1 MANTRLKGRLNQ
13 MNKQLIVFCS
23 NYRQELE
30 RLNLPAKYS
39 GLQVAYFP
47 SRCGMPPLA
56 WSELK
61 KSLAVDFSETELH
74 VVSCGGIK
82 GLPQEQL
89 IADKHYNHKFKQ
101 CYHLITSPDLTDY
114 YVQKGY
120 YLVVP
125 GWLAHWQEVLAQWGF
140 DQDAA
145 IEFFEESAKAILLL
159 DTGVDP
165 KAEANLAEFAAYVKR
180 PFETLTVGL
189 DYLELLLSNKV
200 LKSNVE
206 GSCSFEKEAVKDSR
220 KELADFVMA
229 LDLLSSLAQ
238 VRQEDAVLDRIRDM
252 FQMLFAPRE
261 FVFRPHVPDTQMIT
275 GEKSELKSN
284 DGFIIPVSGS
294 GGLLGEIEVKGL
306 NQPQHL
312 EQYKK
317 LATRIISICGL
328 AIENARHYQKIKDL
342 SDTDGLTALANRR
355 KLTEHLEHEWRRLQR
370 EKKPLALLMCDI
382 DNFKNYNDYYGHQ
395 AGDDCLKAVAG
406 ELAKRCRR
414 AGDLAA
420 RYGGEEFTMV
430 FPDTTISGAQKLAE
444 EIRLSVQQLAIE
456 HEDSL
461 TDDHVTISIGA
472 ASMVPSPESSVEML
486 LAKADKALY
495 AAKEA
500 GRNRVVVA

>member
-1 MANTRLKGRLNQ
+1 MS
-13 MNKQLIVFCS
+13 KQLIVFCS

-39 GLQVAYFP
+39 DLQVAYFP
-47 SRCGMPPLA
+47 SRCGMPPIA
-56 WSELK
+56 WSELAK
-61 KSLAVDFSETELH
+61 NLKVDSSETELH
-74 VVSCGGIK
+74 VVSCGGIE
-82 GLPQEQL
+82 GLPYKQQ

-101 CYHLITSPDLTDY
+101 CYHLITSPDLADY
-114 YVQKGY
+114 YSQKGY

-125 GWLAHWQEVLAQWGF
+125 GWLANWREILAQWGF
-140 DQDAA
+140 DQDTA
-145 IEFFEESAKAILLL
+145 IDFFEESAKAILLL
-159 DTGVDP
+159 DTGVDSE
-165 KAEANLAEFAAYVKR
+165 AEANLAEFAAYIKR
-180 PFETLTVGL
+180 PFEVIAVGL

-200 LKSNVE
+200 LKSSVE
-206 GSCSFEKEAVKDSR
+206 GSCSLEKAAIKDSR

-229 LDLLSSLAQ
+229 LDLLSSLAR
-238 VRQEDAVLDRIRDM
+238 VRQEDAVLDRIKDM
-252 FQMLFAPRE
+252 FLMLFAPRE
-261 FVFRPHVPDTQMIT
+261 FIFRSHAPDAQVKM
-275 GEKSELKSN
+275 GEIGESKSS
-284 DGFIIPVSGS
+284 DSFVIPVSGS

-317 LATRIISICGL
+317 LATRIVNVCGL

-342 SDTDGLTALANRR
+342 SDTDGLTAIANRR
-355 KLTEHLEHEWRRLQR
+355 KLKEHLEHEWRRLQR

-382 DNFKNYNDYYGHQ
+382 DHFKKYNDYYGHQ

-430 FPDTTISGAQKLAE
+430 FPDTTTSGAQKLAE
-444 EIRLSVQQLAIE
+444 EIRLSVQQLTIK
-456 HEDSL
+456 HEGSL

-472 ASMVPSPESSVEML
+472 ASIVPSSESSVEML
-486 LAKADKALY
+486 LARADKALY

>member
-1 MANTRLKGRLNQ
+1 
-13 MNKQLIVFCS
+13 MNRQLIVFCS

-30 RLNLPAKYS
+30 RLNLPARFS
-39 GLQVAYFP
+39 GLQLAFFP
-47 SRCGMPPLA
+47 SRCGMPPIA

-61 KSLAVDFSETELH
+61 ENLKVDKSDTELH
-74 VVSCGGIK
+74 VVSCGGIE
-82 GLPQEQL
+82 GLPREQQ

-101 CYHLITSPDLTDY
+101 CYHLITSPDLADY
-114 YVQKGY
+114 YIQKGY

-125 GWLAHWQEVLAQWGF
+125 GWLAHWREILAQWGF
-140 DQDAA
+140 DQATA
-145 IEFFEESAKAILLL
+145 IDFFEESAKAILLL

-165 KAEANLAEFAAYVKR
+165 GAEANLAEFAAYVKR
-180 PFETLTVGL
+180 PFETIAVGL

-200 LKSNVE
+200 LNSNVE
-206 GSCSFEKEAVKDSR
+206 GSCSLEKEAANDNR

-238 VRQEDAVLDRIRDM
+238 VRQEDVVLDRIKDM

-261 FVFRPHVPDTQMIT
+261 FIFRPQTPGAQTVK
-275 GEKSELKSN
+275 GEISGSKSS
-284 DGFIIPVSGS
+284 DSFVIPVSGS
-294 GGLLGEIEVKGL
+294 GGLLGEIEINGL
-306 NQPQHL
+306 NQPQYL

-342 SDTDGLTALANRR
+342 SDTDGLTAIANRR
-355 KLTEHLEHEWRRLQR
+355 KLKEHLEHEWRRLQR

-382 DNFKNYNDYYGHQ
+382 DNFKKYNDYYGHQ

-406 ELAKRCRR
+406 ELTKHCRR

-420 RYGGEEFTMV
+420 RYGGEEFTIV
-430 FPDTTISGAQKLAE
+430 FPDTSIGGAQKLAE
-444 EIRLSVQQLAIE
+444 EIRLAVQQLAIE

-472 ASMVPSPESSVEML
+472 ASMVPSSESSVEML